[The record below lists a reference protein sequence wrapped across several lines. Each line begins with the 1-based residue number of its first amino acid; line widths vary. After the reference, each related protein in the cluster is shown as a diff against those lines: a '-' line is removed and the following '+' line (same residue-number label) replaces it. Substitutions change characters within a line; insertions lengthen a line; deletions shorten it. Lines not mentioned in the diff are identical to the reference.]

1 MSIVLIGNNAPP
13 VADIGLTDVLDGAR
27 KRREEDAFATPRGFV
42 GQLVDLELDERLTEA
57 KERASVPPS
66 SSVPRMASS

>member
-42 GQLVDLELDERLTEA
+42 GQLVDLGFDVLGGLFGGHDRCL
-57 KERASVPPS
+57 PS
-66 SSVPRMASS
+66 C